1 MSIKG
6 EEAIG
11 YVRVSTVRQ
20 VEEGNSIQ
28 SQIDDLRNYANSR
41 GLILHSKNIVIEL
54 CGDHVLAIRIIITHY
69 AIFREGA
76 IQVSRISFSTVRTY
90 YSRRGSIFNPNF
102 PILIISHFIN

>member
-6 EEAIG
+6 KEAIG

-41 GLILHSKNIVIEL
+41 GLILRSKNIVIDDGTS
-54 CGDHVLAIRIIITHY
+54 GDIPLWDRANAQRLLIKAHYFWSHQNINTFRIIPPGPL
-69 AIFREGA
+69 EGA
-76 IQVSRISFSTVRTY
+76 HTK
-90 YSRRGSIFNPNF
+90 
-102 PILIISHFIN
+102 

>member
-41 GLILHSKNIVIEL
+41 GLILLTKNIVIDDGTSGGIPLWDRPNAQRLLKLVESGKYKHL
-54 CGDHVLAIRIIITHY
+54 IVTKLDRMFRLTTLPITY
-69 AIFREGA
+69 ESKG
-76 IQVSRISFSTVRTY
+76 Y
-90 YSRRGSIFNPNF
+90 
-102 PILIISHFIN
+102 